1 MISMFKSKELGY
13 KETMI
18 LIVIAY
24 AFSVFIRMLWL
35 FWASDFPNFI
45 WNDQVMINTNDGY
58 FFGAAAQYLLD
69 SSHADNPRIMIAI
82 NSYPGM
88 VYLTYFLAKYTPFSL
103 DTVMLYMPTVISSL
117 VVVPII
123 LTGRLIKLPW
133 VGFFAALIGS
143 IAWSYYNRTMMG
155 YYDTDMFSVFLQF
168 TILYLFLFTIYKK
181 SDKSVLWL
189 AFALLAYPLFYPQG
203 LSLVYAMFILWV
215 AYQLIFQRSEINTYL
230 FIIVAS
236 VALWAFPEWI
246 KIIIILAIFFYLE
259 QIKSQLDLK
268 KFFYLTITALVIFFL
283 LGDIFTFVWHKVVG
297 YISRGVEERGLHY
310 FQVIQTVREAG
321 KISWETVANRI
332 IGHPLLFALSLVGY
346 ILLVL
351 KEKPFIIALPLIGVG
366 VFAHWAGLRFTV
378 YAVPVAAFS
387 LVYFFYRIS
396 FFLENKKIAWG
407 AFLFLSLFALYPN
420 ISHVLGYKVPTV
432 FNKEEVKVLTALNT
446 QSDSKD
452 YTVAWWDYGYPIW
465 YYADTSTLIDGA
477 KHHNDNFIVSK
488 ILTTDSQT
496 LAANLSRLAVETYV
510 DSNYSTISTKIFQG
524 GKIDPNDLLDQMES
538 DDFKLPAKTR
548 DIYLFLPQ
556 RMLNIFPTVGM
567 FSNIDLTT
575 GEMKR
580 QPFFYVTGRF
590 ANKGKFLNLGN
601 GIVLDKEQG
610 TLSLGA
616 QKTKLKRFTVVGYDM
631 KGKLV
636 KNVQNIDENAPL
648 SVIYMRS
655 YNTFLV
661 LDEKMYNS
669 LYIKLFVLEEYDHD
683 LFEPVV
689 MSPYAKVYKLKK

>member
-1 MISMFKSKELGY
+1 
-13 KETMI
+13 
-18 LIVIAY
+18 
-24 AFSVFIRMLWL
+24 
-35 FWASDFPNFI
+35 
-45 WNDQVMINTNDGY
+45 
-58 FFGAAAQYLLD
+58 
-69 SSHADNPRIMIAI
+69 
-82 NSYPGM
+82 
-88 VYLTYFLAKYTPFSL
+88 
-103 DTVMLYMPTVISSL
+103 
-117 VVVPII
+117 
-123 LTGRLIKLPW
+123 
-133 VGFFAALIGS
+133 
-143 IAWSYYNRTMMG
+143 
-155 YYDTDMFSVFLQF
+155 
-168 TILYLFLFTIYKK
+168 
-181 SDKSVLWL
+181 
-189 AFALLAYPLFYPQG
+189 
-203 LSLVYAMFILWV
+203 
-215 AYQLIFQRSEINTYL
+215 
-230 FIIVAS
+230 
-236 VALWAFPEWI
+236 
-246 KIIIILAIFFYLE
+246 
-259 QIKSQLDLK
+259 
-268 KFFYLTITALVIFFL
+268 
-283 LGDIFTFVWHKVVG
+283 
-297 YISRGVEERGLHY
+297 
-310 FQVIQTVREAG
+310 
-321 KISWETVANRI
+321 
-332 IGHPLLFALSLVGY
+332 
-346 ILLVL
+346 
-351 KEKPFIIALPLIGVG
+351 
-366 VFAHWAGLRFTV
+366 
-378 YAVPVAAFS
+378 
-387 LVYFFYRIS
+387 
-396 FFLENKKIAWG
+396 
-407 AFLFLSLFALYPN
+407 
-420 ISHVLGYKVPTV
+420 LGYKVPTV